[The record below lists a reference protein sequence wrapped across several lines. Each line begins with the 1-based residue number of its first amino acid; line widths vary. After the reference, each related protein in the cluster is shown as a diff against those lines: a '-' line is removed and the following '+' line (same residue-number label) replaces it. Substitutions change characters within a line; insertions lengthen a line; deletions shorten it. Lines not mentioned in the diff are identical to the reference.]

1 MARAGKAL
9 KQVLEKYGITQNR
22 LAVTMGTRRSNVH
35 RWVYENADPVAE
47 AVLQIRNGLNKINP
61 DAGEEFTQ
69 LYWNAPSEDDQ
80 TGAGKI

>member
-1 MARAGKAL
+1 MGRAGKAL

-47 AVLQIRNGLNKINP
+47 AVLQIRDGLKAINP
-61 DAGEEFTQ
+61 DAAEEFTQ
-69 LYWNAPSEDDQ
+69 LYWQDPSENKEQ
-80 TGAGKI
+80 W